1 MLSSVGL
8 VRMGWRIEDVI
19 VIWERG
25 VERRWRGV
33 KEKAYIGRTRT
44 VLVGFVG
51 LYPVQT

>member
-8 VRMGWRIEDVI
+8 VRMGWRIDDVI
-19 VIWERG
+19 VIWKRVVERG
-25 VERRWRGV
+25 WRGG
-33 KEKAYIGRTRT
+33 KEGAYIGRTRT